1 MTVRPGQLTF
11 QRRLDSHEIESASK
25 KTYNQDTVKSTLM
38 SWTEAITKAQNLRRQ
53 EIYDASKSNVKMER
67 TLKKTLNEKKVHGLT
82 EAIKAD
88 ILRNSADFPGET
100 RLKTGL

>member
-1 MTVRPGQLTF
+1 
-11 QRRLDSHEIESASK
+11 
-25 KTYNQDTVKSTLM
+25 M

-100 RLKTGL
+100 KLKTGL